1 MPGEHIGPD
10 AAERVASLAATH
22 GSHACLAAVGI
33 GAAVLRLATYS
44 GPVRPW
50 RAVALDCA
58 IQTMV
63 GFAAAEAVYGWADSP
78 HLAVGAGVASGLIGW
93 ETLKR
98 IAAARLEARRE

>member
-1 MPGEHIGPD
+1 MAGDHLGPD
-10 AAERVASLAATH
+10 TAERVASLAATH
-22 GSHACLAAVGI
+22 GSHAALAAVGI
-33 GAAVLRLATYS
+33 GAALLRLATYS

-50 RAVALDCA
+50 RAVVLDCL
-58 IQTMV
+58 IQTIV
-63 GFAAAEAVYGWADSP
+63 GFAVAEAVYGWAESP

>member
-1 MPGEHIGPD
+1 MPGEQLGPD
-10 AAERVASLAATH
+10 AAERVASLAAQH
-22 GSHACLAAVGI
+22 GSHVALAAVGI
-33 GAAVLRLATYS
+33 GAALLRLATYS

-58 IQTMV
+58 IQTLV
-63 GFAAAEAVYGWADSP
+63 GFAVAEAVYGWAESP

-98 IAAARLEARRE
+98 IAAARLEAKKA